1 MNARLKHIEFE
12 EPGSGPRWSVI
23 LVARMGQS
31 RKPHHRRAWVCRR
44 PPSTGLNYLSTRFRG
59 QTIEVQLFMKLE
71 MDTLRRELDE
81 VSAKIVETGI
91 AVWSGE
97 SDADSK
103 TLIVRG
109 QANLLENTKA
119 FDELEKIRKLFEDIE
134 NKKELVQLLG
144 AAEGGEGVRIFI
156 GSENKLFSMSGS
168 SLIVAPYKN
177 SDEKIVGVLGI
188 IGPTRMNYARIIP
201 MVDYTA
207 KVVPRLLT

>member
-1 MNARLKHIEFE
+1 M
-12 EPGSGPRWSVI
+12 
-23 LVARMGQS
+23 
-31 RKPHHRRAWVCRR
+31 RAGLP
-44 PPSTGLNYLSTRFRG
+44 PPSHPGLQLSLHPLQAKPYR
-59 QTIEVQLFMKLE
+59 VQLFMKLE

-81 VSAKIVETGI
+81 VSAKVVETGI

-103 TLIVRG
+103 TLIVKG

-119 FDELEKIRKLFEDIE
+119 VDELEKVRKLFEDIE
-134 NKKELVQLLG
+134 NKRELVQLV
-144 AAEGGEGVRIFI
+144 AEGGEGPIFI

-207 KVVPRLLT
+207 KVVSRLLT

>member
-1 MNARLKHIEFE
+1 
-12 EPGSGPRWSVI
+12 
-23 LVARMGQS
+23 
-31 RKPHHRRAWVCRR
+31 
-44 PPSTGLNYLSTRFRG
+44 
-59 QTIEVQLFMKLE
+59 
-71 MDTLRRELDE
+71 
-81 VSAKIVETGI
+81 
-91 AVWSGE
+91 
-97 SDADSK
+97 
-103 TLIVRG
+103 
-109 QANLLENTKA
+109 LLENTKA

-207 KVVPRLLT
+207 KVVSRLLT